1 MVQRVVTVGSASGLH
16 ARPARLFVKAA
27 AALSVDVTVTVAGKR
42 PAKAASMLGVLALGA
57 VQGTEVTLSADDGDG
72 GREAV
77 DRLAALLATDL
88 DAVDDEAVEGLV
100 ADAVAP
106 DG

>member
-27 AALSVDVTVTVAGKR
+27 AALPVDVTVTVPGKR

-57 VQGTEVTLSADDGDG
+57 VQGTEVTLSADDDAE
-72 GREAV
+72 GRGQAALDELAEL
-77 DRLAALLATDL
+77 LAADL
-88 DAVDDEAVEGLV
+88 
-100 ADAVAP
+100 DAVAP
-106 DG
+106 DA